1 MGVFDLKGS
10 SNGWNYSDKTK
21 AGYAP
26 TIEGTVVEI
35 SNPQAIDYVSKQPK
49 FWPDGNPIRNLRV
62 TLKGR
67 SGRELSWVFSP
78 KSLSAEACLKAL
90 DPAGSRDYVSIEELL
105 GKFVRIS
112 TEEGVYN
119 QAHPR
124 PWEVTV
130 LGDGDIA
137 AVRGL
142 VDLSTMPQQAP
153 QQEKPAPTVM
163 AAAQQRAAQA
173 LGFGPAPA
181 TVPSND
187 PVYDL
192 YAEDIPF

>member
-21 AGYAP
+21 PGYQPA
-26 TIEGTVVEI
+26 IEGTVVEI
-35 SNPQAIDYVSKQPK
+35 SNPQAIDYVTKQPK
-49 FWPDGNPIRNLRV
+49 CWPDGNPIRNLRV

-90 DPAGSRDYVSIEELL
+90 DPAGDRDYVSIEEML
-105 GKFVRIS
+105 GKFVRVE

-124 PWEVTV
+124 PWKVTV
-130 LGDGDIA
+130 LGDGDVVS
-137 AVRGL
+137 VRGI
-142 VDLSTMPQQAP
+142 VDLSTMTQQPAK
-153 QQEKPAPTVM
+153 QEQAAPTAV
-163 AAAQQRAAQA
+163 AAAQQRAAQT
-173 LGFGPAPA
+173 LGFGAQQQSSQA
-181 TVPSND
+181 A
-187 PVYDL
+187 YEL